1 MSAVAETHAALDAAW
16 RAHVEPLIPPGVRS
30 FDAHVHLG
38 ADWADGSAQTP
49 EAYLAQMD
57 LADVA
62 HAFCFPF
69 AAELSR
75 EYRARNDAIL
85 AAARASGG
93 RLVPFCR
100 SEPGEG
106 FTAELERA
114 LDAGACG
121 IKLHT
126 SYHRFE
132 FSHPGLAD
140 AFAIAQE
147 RRVPLLFHAGRGLAP
162 FADELA
168 ALTARFPGAQLILA
182 HAAMAD
188 MHRVA
193 ERFRGNPRVRFDP
206 SLPNAFDIHALCALV
221 APEQL
226 VFGTDAPYYTVRGV
240 QAKLLLALARAG
252 GGPAEVRSALTGAAE
267 RLERGDDAGP
277 LSAPLGGGRV
287 RFEIDR
293 LRAHD
298 YLLMCIPLIWQQQPD
313 TTGALQL
320 ARQALNHL
328 DAPEIDSARQLLEI
342 AARAWPEELA
352 SADRSETLTVKW
364 QTFRAVE
371 FADALILSGGSGP
384 DD

>member
-1 MSAVAETHAALDAAW
+1 MGEAVELAARAVDEAW
-16 RAHVEPLIPPGVRS
+16 RAHVAPLIPAGQPS

-38 ADWADGSAQTP
+38 ADWADGAAQTP
-49 EAYLAQMD
+49 ERYLAQMQA
-57 LADVA
+57 ADVA

-69 AAELSR
+69 AAEHPH
-75 EYRARNDAIL
+75 EYRARNDVVI
-85 AAARASGG
+85 AAARESGG

-106 FTAELERA
+106 FARELERA
-114 LDAGACG
+114 LDDGARG

-126 SYHRFE
+126 SHHRFE
-132 FSHPGLAD
+132 FDHPGLAD
-140 AFAIAQE
+140 AFAIAHE
-147 RRVPLLFHAGRGLAP
+147 RRVPMLFHAGRGLQP
-162 FADELA
+162 FADELD
-168 ALTARFPGAQLILA
+168 ALLARFPDAQLILA

-193 ERFRGNPRVRFDP
+193 ERFRSHPNVRFDP
-206 SLPNAFDIHALCALV
+206 SLPNALDIHALCALV

-252 GGPAEVRSALTGAAE
+252 GGPEDVRSALFGAAE
-267 RLERGDDAGP
+267 RLARGDDAGALRP
-277 LSAPLGGGRV
+277 PLGAGELRLS
-287 RFEIDR
+287 IDR

-298 YLLMCIPLIWQQQPD
+298 YLLMCIPLIWQRQPD

-320 ARQALNHL
+320 ARQALHHL
-328 DAPEIDSARQLLEI
+328 DAPEIDSARTLLEL
-342 AARAWPEELA
+342 AARSWAEELA
-352 SADRSETLTVKW
+352 SGDRSEVLSVKW

-371 FADALILSGGSGP
+371 FADALILSGVT
-384 DD
+384 DA